1 MPTAISTAV
10 NSVAEK
16 GCSLTQGACR
26 NTGSTTMAAAKRGT
40 ARVQDRSGAVSC
52 QVPPIK
58 SVRQQES
65 LETLEDISWPCA

>member
-1 MPTAISTAV
+1 MLSSTAV

-26 NTGSTTMAAAKRGT
+26 NTGSTTMTAASRGT
-40 ARVQDRSGAVSC
+40 ARGLDRSAAVSC

-58 SVRQQES
+58 SACQPES
-65 LETLEDISWPCA
+65 LETLEDISRSRA